1 MSLATIRA
9 PAYFPKTMS
18 STLLTTHSQ
27 AERPPIILPLI
38 VACALFMENLD
49 STIIA
54 TALPAMARSLG
65 ESPLTMSAAMTS
77 YLLSLV
83 VFIPASGWL
92 ADRFGGRDVFVSAI
106 AVFTISSLLCG
117 VAQNLP
123 EMIAARVL
131 QGMGGAMM
139 TPVGRLVL
147 LRAVSKSQLV
157 QAMSYVTIP
166 ALVGPAIGPLIGGF
180 IATYSTWRWIFY
192 VNLPIGLLGIALALR
207 FIPNVRMPDPGRA
220 DIRGL
225 VLTGLGLGFLALTF
239 DNIGRGALPGWL
251 VAIAAAIGLF
261 FLALFLRHAR
271 QAERPAIDLTLLRLP
286 TYRASILGGNCFR
299 MAIGGTPFLLPL
311 MFQLGFGLTPL
322 QSGSLTFASAV
333 GAMGMKAIAP
343 PIVRRFGFRQLLVGN
358 AALCT
363 LSLASYG
370 LFRPSWPYALIIG
383 ALLLGGL
390 IRSLQFTCINA
401 IGYADVPPARMSRAT
416 SLSSAA
422 QQLTLSIGVTIAA
435 TLLALVKPSHAT
447 ASLAPADFLPVFL
460 AMSVFCL
467 ASIFFFAALP
477 HGAGA
482 EVSRACHRAPAPE
495 AD

>member
-1 MSLATIRA
+1 MSQ
-9 PAYFPKTMS
+9 
-18 STLLTTHSQ
+18 TLLSAQSQ
-27 AERPPIILPLI
+27 SERPPIILPLI

-77 YLLSLV
+77 YLLSLA

-92 ADRFGGRDVFVSAI
+92 ADRFGGRDVFISAI
-106 AVFTISSLLCG
+106 AVFTVSSLLCG

-147 LRAVSKSQLV
+147 LRSVTKAQLV

-166 ALVGPAIGPLIGGF
+166 ALVGPAIGPLVGGF

-207 FIPNVRMPDPGRA
+207 FIPNVRVPDPGRV

-225 VLTGLGLGFLALTF
+225 VLTGVGLGFLALAF
-239 DNIGRGALPGWL
+239 DNIGRGALPGWA
-251 VAIAAAIGLF
+251 VVIAAACAAF
-261 FLALFLRHAR
+261 FLILFLRHAR
-271 QAERPAIDLTLLRLP
+271 RTERPAIDLTLLKLP

-311 MFQLGFGLTPL
+311 MFQLGFGLSPF
-322 QSGSLTFASAV
+322 QSGSLTFASAM
-333 GAMGMKAIAP
+333 GAMGMKVIAP
-343 PIVRRFGFRQLLVGN
+343 PIVRRFGFRRLLVGN
-358 AALCT
+358 AALCA

-370 LFRPSWPYALIIG
+370 LFRPSWPYPFIIG
-383 ALLLGGL
+383 SLLLGGL
-390 IRSLQFTCINA
+390 IRSLNFTCINA

-422 QQLTLSIGVTIAA
+422 QQLTLSIGVSIAA

-447 ASLAPADFLPVFL
+447 QSLAPADFLPVFL
-460 AMSVFCL
+460 AMGVLCL
-467 ASIFFFAALP
+467 LSIPIFAALP
-477 HGAGA
+477 ADAGA
-482 EVSRACHRAPAPE
+482 EVSRARISPRARNML
-495 AD
+495 

>member
-1 MSLATIRA
+1 
-9 PAYFPKTMS
+9 
-18 STLLTTHSQ
+18 
-27 AERPPIILPLI
+27 
-38 VACALFMENLD
+38 
-49 STIIA
+49 
-54 TALPAMARSLG
+54 
-65 ESPLTMSAAMTS
+65 MTS
-77 YLLSLV
+77 YLLSLA

-106 AVFTISSLLCG
+106 AVFTMSSLLCG
-117 VAQNLP
+117 AAQNLP

-147 LRAVSKSQLV
+147 LRSVTKAQLV

-166 ALVGPAIGPLIGGF
+166 ALVGPAIGPLVGGF

-192 VNLPIGLLGIALALR
+192 VNLPIGLMGIALALR
-207 FIPNVRMPDPGRA
+207 FIPNARMPDPGRA

-225 VLTGLGLGFLALTF
+225 VLTGFGLGFLALTF

-271 QAERPAIDLTLLRLP
+271 RAERPAIDLTLLKLP

-358 AALCT
+358 SVLCAVSGELRPLPPVMALCAHHRRAAPGRPDPLTPVHLHQRHRLCRRTARAHEPRHQPLQRGPAADPQHRGHHRRHAAGHRQAKPCHRQPDAGGFPAGLPRDESALPALDRLLRCAAL
-363 LSLASYG
+363 
-370 LFRPSWPYALIIG
+370 
-383 ALLLGGL
+383 
-390 IRSLQFTCINA
+390 
-401 IGYADVPPARMSRAT
+401 
-416 SLSSAA
+416 
-422 QQLTLSIGVTIAA
+422 
-435 TLLALVKPSHAT
+435 
-447 ASLAPADFLPVFL
+447 
-460 AMSVFCL
+460 
-467 ASIFFFAALP
+467 
-477 HGAGA
+477 
-482 EVSRACHRAPAPE
+482 
-495 AD
+495 